1 MRTRLVAL
9 PVAIF
14 VMMVV
19 PLIIF
24 PSSPFVPILRAQDAA
39 AAPATGPQNK
49 TGNSNLSSTISGN
62 PSGVIPNISGDWNRD
77 GKRGGFGSSLSLADP
92 TGAKRGSEPDIP
104 YQEWARAKTLSE
116 RPNTGADAQFG
127 NSTNPQLWCDPV
139 GVPAVYQWP
148 AKTRFVQTPD
158 AVYILYEYG
167 VSFRIV
173 WLNSKHPDDPD
184 PQWWGHSIG
193 WYENGDTL
201 VVDTVGFNDKT
212 WLDEAGHPHSEKM
225 HLIERYK
232 RVDAETMRV
241 DMTIDDPGAYT
252 KPWSTFRYFAAVHTG
267 FLRYQWACTVREVQ
281 DFFEK
286 QGKPAIAPP
295 AAK

>member
-1 MRTRLVAL
+1 MRNRLAMSPAALYAAIILSPVIFLSASSLLQAQAVA
-9 PVAIF
+9 PVGAKE
-14 VMMVV
+14 
-19 PLIIF
+19 
-24 PSSPFVPILRAQDAA
+24 SSNKS
-39 AAPATGPQNK
+39 ATPNSSATMP
-49 TGNSNLSSTISGN
+49 TGS
-62 PSGVIPNISGDWNRD
+62 PSGKMPDISGDWNRD

-92 TGAKRGSEPDIP
+92 TGAKRGSEGDIP
-104 YQEWARAKTLSE
+104 YQEWARTKTLSE

-127 NSTNPQLWCDPV
+127 NSTNPQLLCDPV
-139 GVPAVYQWP
+139 GVPAIYQWP

-173 WLNSKHPDDPD
+173 WLNGKHPDDPD

-212 WLDEAGHPHSEKM
+212 WLDEAGHPHSEKL
-225 HLIERYK
+225 HLIERYQ
-232 RVDAETMRV
+232 RIDPETMRL

-252 KPWSTFRYFAAVHTG
+252 KPWSTFKYFAAVHTG

-281 DFFEK
+281 EFMEN
-286 QGKPAIAPP
+286 QGKPALATP
-295 AAK
+295 ASK